1 MLGQRLGFN
10 VHIIMLSAL
19 LILTQQQIYIYM
31 CIIFQLTSFFLSKV
45 SMSVYLRLINLG
57 VLFVLSIVSAS
68 SNGEFAR
75 ILNKESWSV
84 WALAFAWVFFNN
96 CTLVRMDYTT
106 SLLEYTVNTSDYTTQ
121 PLEQSSHTGHRC
133 ALVTELTS
141 KLCGSSVLPNALLCC
156 LLTITGSRWERKSS
170 SHIECS
176 LHPQHL
182 VLYISTK
189 ITWPI

>member
-1 MLGQRLGFN
+1 MRVLFP
-10 VHIIMLSAL
+10 AD
-19 LILTQQQIYIYM
+19 
-31 CIIFQLTSFFLSKV
+31 FFKV
-45 SMSVYLRLINLG
+45 KFHVKLINLR
-57 VLFVLSIVSAS
+57 VYFLLSIMCAS
-68 SNGEFAR
+68 SNREFTR

-84 WALAFAWVFFNN
+84 WAPVFCPCFFNN

-141 KLCGSSVLPNALLCC
+141 KLCGSSVPPNALLCC

-170 SHIECS
+170 SRREYS

-189 ITWPI
+189 ITWAI

>member
-1 MLGQRLGFN
+1 
-10 VHIIMLSAL
+10 MLSSF
-19 LILTQQQIYIYM
+19 YPSNKYM
-31 CIIFQLTSFFLSKV
+31 
-45 SMSVYLRLINLG
+45 YLCTAC
-57 VLFVLSIVSAS
+57 VLFPGDFLCYCMWLIREFYFCSVSCLRHQMENFQQS
-68 SNGEFAR
+68 R
-75 ILNKESWSV
+75 IKSLDQFE
-84 WALAFAWVFFNN
+84 LLFLPVFFNN

-170 SHIECS
+170 SHREYS